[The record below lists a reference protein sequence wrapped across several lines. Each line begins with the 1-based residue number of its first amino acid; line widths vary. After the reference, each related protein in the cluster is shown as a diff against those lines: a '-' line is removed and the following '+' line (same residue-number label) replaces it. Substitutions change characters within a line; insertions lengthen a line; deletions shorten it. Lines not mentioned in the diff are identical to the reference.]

1 MKDLDINMDENEIN
15 QLIDKAKK
23 DEEKKKGEEKK
34 KEEEKK

>member
-15 QLIDKAKK
+15 QLIDKTKK

-34 KEEEKK
+34 KKEKKK